1 LPAFCDTL
9 VKQKLAGGKRLKR
22 KSRFGDKVIAFA
34 VAERRRGVKWK
45 EIVDAIASHFAIKPP
60 TERQMRKWYQE
71 FGVDAVDPEKLLK
84 ENLIKVARATTP
96 IAAFATQKYAIEQ
109 VPNLVEACKQ
119 GKDPWIAGGIMVLSM
134 LEQTVGSEKF
144 NQLLD
149 EYQRTREKT
158 IMATMAEATPSN
170 DKESEKN
177 TIRRRRK

>member
-1 LPAFCDTL
+1 M
-9 VKQKLAGGKRLKR
+9 KR
-22 KSRFGDKVIAFA
+22 KSRYEDKVIAFA

-84 ENLIKVARATTP
+84 ENLVKVARATTP

-109 VPNLVEACKQ
+109 VPNLVEAYKQ

-134 LEQTVGSEKF
+134 LEQTVGTEKF
-144 NQLLD
+144 NELLD
-149 EYQRTREKT
+149 EYQKTRERN
-158 IMATMAEATPSN
+158 IIPGMADGERQT
-170 DKESEKN
+170 DLGKDF
-177 TIRRRRK
+177 

>member
-1 LPAFCDTL
+1 M
-9 VKQKLAGGKRLKR
+9 KR

-45 EIVDAIASHFAIKPP
+45 EIVEAIARHFAIKPP

-71 FGVDAVDPEKLLK
+71 YGVDAIDPEKLLK
-84 ENLIKVARATTP
+84 ENLVKVARATTP

-144 NQLLD
+144 NQLLN
-149 EYQRTREKT
+149 EYQKSRKGS
-158 IMATMAEATPSN
+158 IGPGMAEEYLKP
-170 DKESEKN
+170 EPEKG
-177 TIRRRRK
+177 